1 MNYIQIIP
9 CMLSLMNLSFTDAA
23 TDIITWQ
30 YDFKYVVQ
38 NNPRIEESLT
48 SLGKEV
54 FTFTNQ
60 VNDKISWDF
69 AGVTH
74 NLIEVFSQDAWLA
87 CDFVSDGTVIIAQNN
102 VGQTKE
108 FNEVGMRYFMCTVVG
123 QGSHCQDFDQ
133 KLVVRTVAPST
144 DSPTDSP
151 TDSLFPTD
159 SPSVADCSSLDKKT
173 CKRNNKKGGRCE
185 YVSVKFCKLKKKK
198 GKKYKKA
205 CKKFNDYNSLIDFDK
220 RGCRNEKV
228 NNVGKIC
235 EPKKKKTVVLI
246 RELPRQQDISNSWFH
261 KIELVKVLFNFG

>member
-1 MNYIQIIP
+1 M
-9 CMLSLMNLSFTDAA
+9 
-23 TDIITWQ
+23 
-30 YDFKYVVQ
+30 
-38 NNPRIEESLT
+38 
-48 SLGKEV
+48 G
-54 FTFTNQ
+54 
-60 VNDKISWDF
+60 
-69 AGVTH
+69 
-74 NLIEVFSQDAWLA
+74 
-87 CDFVSDGTVIIAQNN
+87 IIATNS

-108 FNEVGMRYFMCTVVG
+108 FNEVGTRYFMCEVN
-123 QGSHCQDFDQ
+123 QGFHCKYGLQ
-133 KLVVRTVAPST
+133 KLVVETVAPS
-144 DSPTDSP
+144 
-151 TDSLFPTD
+151 TD

-220 RGCRNEKV
+220 RGCRNERV
-228 NNVGKIC
+228 DNVGKIC

>member
-1 MNYIQIIP
+1 MG
-9 CMLSLMNLSFTDAA
+9 
-23 TDIITWQ
+23 WQ
-30 YDFKYVVQ
+30 YNCKYVDQ
-38 NNPRIEESLT
+38 NNPRIEESGAP
-48 SLGKEV
+48 GKEV

-69 AGVTH
+69 AGVH

-87 CDFVSDGTVIIAQNN
+87 CDESDGTVIIAQNN
-102 VGQTKE
+102 MGQTKE

-185 YVSVKFCKLKKKK
+185 YVSVKFCKLKKKR

-205 CKKFNDYNSLIDFDK
+205 CKKFNVYNSLIDFDK

-228 NNVGKIC
+228 DNVGKIC

>member
-1 MNYIQIIP
+1 MKYIQIIP

-23 TDIITWQ
+23 TDIITWDF
-30 YDFKYVVQ
+30 DFKKVVK
-38 NNPRIEESLT
+38 NNPRIAESWTL
-48 SLGKEV
+48 LGEEV

-60 VNDKISWDF
+60 VNDEISWDF
-69 AGVTH
+69 AGTH
-74 NLIEVFSQDAWLA
+74 NLFEVFSQNAWFD
-87 CDFVSDGTVIIAQNN
+87 CDGSDGTEIIATNN

-108 FNEVGMRYFMCTVVG
+108 FNEVGTRYFMCEVN
-123 QGSHCQDFDQ
+123 QGFHCKYGLQ
-133 KLVVRTVAPST
+133 KLVVETVAPST